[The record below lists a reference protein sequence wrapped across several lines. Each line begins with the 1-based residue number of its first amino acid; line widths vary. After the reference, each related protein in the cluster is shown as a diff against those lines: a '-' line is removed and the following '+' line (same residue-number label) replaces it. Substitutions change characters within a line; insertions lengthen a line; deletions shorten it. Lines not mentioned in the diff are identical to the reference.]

1 MTTPFDNPIENVGET
16 DMRSIGITKTKVLV
30 VVGTRPEAIKL
41 APVIKMLQRNENY
54 QVAVCA
60 TGQHTDMMF
69 PILDWFGIRRDFT
82 LDVMSHQQA
91 LSHLAGRLLSGMHDI
106 MQSFNP
112 DKVVV
117 QGDTTSAM
125 IGSLAAYYSYDYFW
139 KNKMRTAPAKIA
151 HVEAGLRTGDNYS
164 PYPEEVN
171 RKLIAHMCHWNFAPT
186 QNSADALN
194 SEGIH
199 KNVFVTGN
207 TVIDALFETKK
218 ILAKNPRNP
227 VPQIAND
234 KKIVLVTSHRR
245 ENYGSGLQEICSAVK
260 ALSERYADRGFEFV
274 IPVHLNHNVKGPVNE
289 MLGGLEN
296 VHLIEP
302 QGYPDFVALLSRSH
316 LVLTDSG
323 GVQEEA
329 PSLGKPVLVM
339 RDNTER
345 PEAITAGTA
354 KLVGPYADKI
364 IANTIALLDND
375 IAYSRMAH
383 AKNPYGDGHASERIA
398 NIIRGEDAEANMFR
412 YAA

>member
-1 MTTPFDNPIENVGET
+1 MTTPFDNPIENKGEI
-16 DMRSIGITKTKVLV
+16 DMRSIGISKNKILV

-41 APVIKMLQRNENY
+41 APVIKMLQRNEKNL
-54 QVAVCA
+54 VAVCA

-82 LDVMSHQQA
+82 LDVMSHQQP
-91 LSHLAGRLLSGMHDI
+91 LSHLTGRLMSGLHDVTE
-106 MQSFNP
+106 SFNP
-112 DKVVV
+112 DTVVV
-117 QGDTTSAM
+117 QGDTTSAFV
-125 IGSLAAYYSYDYFW
+125 GSLAAFYSYDYFW
-139 KNKMRTAPAKIA
+139 KNKLRTAPAKIA
-151 HVEAGLRTGDNYS
+151 HVEAGLRTGNNYS
-164 PYPEEVN
+164 PYPEEIN
-171 RKLIAHMCHWNFAPT
+171 RKLIGHMCDYNFAPT
-186 QNSADALN
+186 QNSADALTA
-194 SEGIH
+194 EGIN

-207 TVIDALFETKK
+207 TVIDALFETQK

-227 VPQIAND
+227 VPQIGAG

-245 ENYGSGLQEICSAVK
+245 ENYGSGLQEICGAVK

-274 IPVHLNHNVKGPVNE
+274 IPVHLNQNVKGPVNE

-302 QGYPDFVALLSRSH
+302 QGYPDFVALMSRSH

-329 PSLGKPVLVM
+329 PSLAKPVLVM

-345 PEAITAGTA
+345 PEAISAGTA

-364 IANTIALLDND
+364 IENTIALLDNEL
-375 IAYSRMAH
+375 AYARMAH

-398 NIIRGEDAEANMFR
+398 NIIAGGCAQENMFR